1 MYISTFN
8 LRNISTSKCCH
19 QHINVHLSMRSPNQL
34 QLWPTIHLRCTA
46 VPRDVKTAARRHLQG
61 SLIWMNHESDDLDYP
76 LVMTNSLPWY
86 RWPIEIDGLP
96 INSMVIFHGKLLN
109 NQMVAISSSHV
120 SIGFSWGISHILSH
134 SSVLSRVISCSS
146 SSSDKQNTLPTVSYC
161 DCLLQEPSNIQLY
174 MRYPHRNLVI

>member
-96 INSMVIFHGKLLN
+96 INSMVDLSMAMLN
-109 NQMVAISSSHV
+109 NQMVIIIHGHGPEMLGYLGIIWDNHINPESRLM
-120 SIGFSWGISHILSH
+120 FSWMTSQTHEGKQQHRR
-134 SSVLSRVISCSS
+134 LSRSF
-146 SSSDKQNTLPTVSYC
+146 
-161 DCLLQEPSNIQLY
+161 LLQETLEP
-174 MRYPHRNLVI
+174 